1 MVLSKL
7 FKSVGVLLFAVLA
20 VVAYAGYKLYS
31 TLAEHGEFEFGWAV
45 SDPEPEEAP

>member
-7 FKSVGVLLFAVLA
+7 FKAVGVLVLAVLT

-31 TLAEHGEFEFGWAV
+31 TFTEHGEFEFGWAV
-45 SDPEPEEAP
+45 SDPEPEETP